1 MNKNFCRTYFR
12 ISGNADSGEILREL
26 NLTPSKVTDKDG
38 STEIDVGYNDS
49 YSTDINDMLRVTLS
63 ELFGKEEQLL
73 ELKSTLGLDYYLVT
87 VPELAKDSDEPHP
100 ILSLD
105 SDIIEF
111 LYRSKAVHDID
122 YYIY

>member
-1 MNKNFCRTYFR
+1 MNKNSCRTYFR
-12 ISGNADSGEILREL
+12 ISGNADPCEILREL
-26 NLTPSKVTDKDG
+26 ELTPSKVTVKDG
-38 STEIDVGYNDS
+38 STEIDVGYNDT

-111 LYRSKAVHDID
+111 LYRSKTVHDLD